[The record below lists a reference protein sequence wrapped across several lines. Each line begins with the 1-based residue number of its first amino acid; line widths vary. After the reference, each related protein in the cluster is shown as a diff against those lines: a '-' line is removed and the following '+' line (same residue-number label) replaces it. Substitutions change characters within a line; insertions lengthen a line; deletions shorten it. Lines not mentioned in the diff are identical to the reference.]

1 MLFEW
6 GGSELGG
13 DELNIV
19 AARGGCVKRA
29 KRGRRG
35 RGGGGGGGVVDKGR
49 GVRRGPEKPQEA
61 AAARHGTKH
70 ATKYHRKL

>member
-49 GVRRGPEKPQEA
+49 GVRRGKA
-61 AAARHGTKH
+61 AGSGCSQTWHQTC
-70 ATKYHRKL
+70 YQISS